1 MEKLLTQMNR
11 LYLLILFLPVLAS
24 QAQVTSWPDEDPGS
38 WGIAVLDVETTG
50 LDPAYH
56 EMIDL
61 GLIYIDLEGNE
72 LGRFFVRIKPDYPN
86 RIGDIAR
93 SINGYDTERWNRLG
107 ALDEEEAV
115 RQFLDFHET
124 HKGKRTWIMMAYN
137 AYFDRGFFDALLK
150 QHDASFREIYTYFIL
165 DLPSM
170 AWGTGIHDLL
180 NDDVANALGVE
191 PETRDP
197 LQHTGLSGAEFNV
210 ALYRVLRERM
220 DH

>member
-1 MEKLLTQMNR
+1 MNR
-11 LYLLILFLPVLAS
+11 FALLLLFWPVLTS
-24 QAQVTSWPDEDPGS
+24 QAQEISWPDESPGS

-72 LGRFFVRIKPDYPN
+72 LGRFFVRINPDYPE

-93 SINGYDTERWNRLG
+93 SINGYDTKRWDRLG
-107 ALDEEEAV
+107 ALAEEDAV
-115 RQFLDFHET
+115 EQFLDFHET
-124 HKGKRTWIMMAYN
+124 HKGERTWVMMAYN

-150 QHDASFREIYTYFIL
+150 QHGSSFRDIYTYFIL

-170 AWGTGIHDLL
+170 AWGAGTHDLL
-180 NDDVANALGVE
+180 NADVAKALGVE
-191 PETRDP
+191 PETQDP
-197 LQHTGLSGAEFNV
+197 LEHTGMTGAEFNV
-210 ALYRVLRERM
+210 ELYKALRERT
-220 DH
+220 DN